1 LPTSQQL
8 AMRSLTNY
16 HKPNGSGQ
24 GPSLGTGG
32 MILSDRDR
40 LVEMLEYYWPEIEP
54 MCSPRPNKE
63 GLKRVL
69 ESIPGKALGRYDY
82 PAEHLLAHL
91 SNVLEFVSANRFR
104 GDPRQ
109 IANAFAGFPNV
120 SVWTSLKLC
129 QASPCNNPIGN
140 RAIRAYL
147 RRKHRELYGSLCG
160 GYGEIRIPTAT
171 SPKSDAVGSVALR
184 DAGQNSPGEL
194 SFESRY
200 NNPEINAAIFI
211 VK

>member
-1 LPTSQQL
+1 
-8 AMRSLTNY
+8 MRSLTNY

-54 MCSPRPNKE
+54 MCRPRPNKE

-109 IANAFAGFPNV
+109 IANAFAGFLNV
-120 SVWTSLKLC
+120 SMWTSLKLC
-129 QASPCNNPIGN
+129 QACPCNNPIGN
-140 RAIRAYL
+140 RAIQAYL
-147 RRKHRELYGSLCG
+147 RRKHRELYGRLTSDYSLTNFATAIRDYRTKDAKLNPFDASYLHTSWQQCIANYQSLG
-160 GYGEIRIPTAT
+160 LGPIEI
-171 SPKSDAVGSVALR
+171 
-184 DAGQNSPGEL
+184 
-194 SFESRY
+194 ESRKTVQG
-200 NNPEINAAIFI
+200 A
-211 VK
+211 